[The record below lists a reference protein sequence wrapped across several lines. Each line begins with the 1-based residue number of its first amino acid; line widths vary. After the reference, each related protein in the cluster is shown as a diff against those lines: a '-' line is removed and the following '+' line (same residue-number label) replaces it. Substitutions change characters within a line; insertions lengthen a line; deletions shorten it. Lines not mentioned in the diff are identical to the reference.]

1 MPIDAYD
8 EDEGREQ
15 ERGGRGPTDFDCP
28 SCNANN
34 PTESALKDRDEVLC
48 NYCGGHFLVRM
59 SDEGRVR
66 FKEL

>member
-8 EDEGREQ
+8 DDERPDKDAGRK
-15 ERGGRGPTDFDCP
+15 GGTDFDCP

-34 PTESALKDRDEVLC
+34 PVDSALRDRDEVLC
-48 NYCGGHFLVRM
+48 NYCGGHYLVRI
-59 SDEGRVR
+59 SDEGRVK

>member
-8 EDEGREQ
+8 DDERPDEGGRK
-15 ERGGRGPTDFDCP
+15 GGRTDFDCP

-48 NYCGGHFLVRM
+48 NYCGGTFLVRV
-59 SDEGRVR
+59 SDDGRVK